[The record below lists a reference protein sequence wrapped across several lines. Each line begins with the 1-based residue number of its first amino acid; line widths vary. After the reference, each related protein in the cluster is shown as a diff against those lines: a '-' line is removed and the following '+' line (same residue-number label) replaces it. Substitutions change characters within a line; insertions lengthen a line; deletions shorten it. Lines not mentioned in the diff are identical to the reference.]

1 MIRLCYVKGFYPV
14 GVCGMV
20 GGVWW
25 MEGVCA
31 PCPFPRVGPS
41 HARKWSDFPSPVLAW
56 DGHSGSCV
64 AVSRPFGDCSTQS
77 MG

>member
-1 MIRLCYVKGFYPV
+1 MIRLCYVKGFLPRR
-14 GVCGMV
+14 GMWYGWGCLV
-20 GGVWW
+20 DGGVW
-25 MEGVCA
+25 A